1 MLKTQADLKMSPK
14 GRLLFRRVHSL
25 LPLGERMRE
34 TGKGS
39 VSSVA
44 LRCDRKVVG
53 RSHFGATMKFTLEYG
68 QNKTAI
74 TGLSQVIRK
83 LSE

>member
-1 MLKTQADLKMSPK
+1 
-14 GRLLFRRVHSL
+14 
-25 LPLGERMRE
+25 MRE